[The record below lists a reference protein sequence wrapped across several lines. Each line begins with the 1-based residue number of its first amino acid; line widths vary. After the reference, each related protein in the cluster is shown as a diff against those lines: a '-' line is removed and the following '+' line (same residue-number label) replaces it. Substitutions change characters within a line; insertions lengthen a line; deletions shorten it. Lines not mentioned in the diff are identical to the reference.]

1 MASKTERKTSFGGYY
16 MNRIGP
22 TVLGRFVPLF
32 RKVIWSHEK
41 FYWGYKKWR
50 GGLKD
55 ANHDDFA
62 YWVDGYPRSANTF
75 MSKSLAL
82 LLPDLKARS
91 HSHSPFLPIAATKR
105 GIPGVLVIR
114 EPADAI
120 VSYVVMTG
128 HRFENALSFYED
140 FHRPLLKVADQ
151 IFVAHFS
158 RITKSPNEVIAEFGE
173 HFSMDLP
180 PFEEGSSEAV
190 FENIEKAYV
199 AVAGSVNST
208 SVARPDAK
216 RKERLTEL
224 RKELEGN
231 KKLGKR
237 LQGCELL
244 YESLL
249 RESANQ
255 EYKRVSDK

>member
-1 MASKTERKTSFGGYY
+1 

-32 RKVIWSHEK
+32 RKVVWSHEK

-55 ANHDDFA
+55 ANHDDFS

-75 MSKSLAL
+75 MSKSLEIV
-82 LLPDLKARS
+82 LPNLKPRS

-114 EPADAI
+114 EPVDAI

-128 HRFENALSFYED
+128 HRFENAVSFYED
-140 FHRPLLKVADQ
+140 FHRPLLKIADQ

-158 RITKSPNEVIAEFGE
+158 RITKSPNQVITEFGE
-173 HFSMDLP
+173 HFSMELP
-180 PFEEGSSEAV
+180 PLDEGLEEAA
-190 FENIEKAYV
+190 FDTIEKAYV
-199 AVAGSVNST
+199 ARAGSMNST
-208 SVARPDAK
+208 SVARPDPK
-216 RKERLTEL
+216 RKERLAEL
-224 RKELEGN
+224 KKELAGC
-231 KKLGKR
+231 KKLEKR
-237 LQGCELL
+237 LKGCEKLFEGLL
-244 YESLL
+244 KG
-249 RESANQ
+249 SANQ
-255 EYKRVSDK
+255 EYKRVGAQ